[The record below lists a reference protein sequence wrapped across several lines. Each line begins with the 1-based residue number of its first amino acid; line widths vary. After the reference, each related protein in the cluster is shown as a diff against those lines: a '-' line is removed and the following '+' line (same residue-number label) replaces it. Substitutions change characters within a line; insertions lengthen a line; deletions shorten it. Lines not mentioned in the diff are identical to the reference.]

1 MKEMLA
7 NIDKQNKYLIATI
20 GLFCFL
26 IYVFFLF
33 FRPQESWCDDAFWA
47 DWARQLAVHNRYY
60 TTVWGFGHPSYCPL
74 YVFLMAG
81 WYKIVGFSFFS
92 AQFPNI
98 FLVLVTYWGLMIF
111 LTERK
116 YIVHWQAVVG
126 FSALYWFT
134 PSMCWIY
141 NCGRIEVLCMLL
153 GFLTIYSF
161 VKAIENDKNKYKI
174 ELFIFGLL
182 LFATGVEGVV
192 FATLSI
198 LIYSIYNWRH
208 VWTKKI
214 VYLWHF
220 GSYIASLGIL
230 GIITWRTHCLHQFFD
245 TMFGFS
251 KTFSSAYL
259 YIRAIVKGAKHG
271 DFAIDSVNYQSIP
284 KPSMLQSIM
293 DGYTMNLEYL
303 ILIVIVIILLAI
315 YLWNTIRS
323 KNTNKTVLIIA
334 SIAIVTPLVYVL
346 AGRYVSYY
354 AWAAY
359 IPCIIATI
367 LLLEQMHV
375 QWLHICLG
383 SLMVIWFL
391 FSPTN
396 RVLKSLDF
404 THYKDKQNKKD
415 ICEAA
420 IDPNVPTVI
429 PYSWYYYVVEDNENI
444 YFQASG
450 LYPNDLGVIIYA
462 PYEYN
467 EEQFMNRYELK
478 ERCKIGNKIVYDIL
492 SHKNEE

>member
-1 MKEMLA
+1 MKELIH
-7 NIDKQNKYLIATI
+7 NIDSRKKWLIALI
-20 GLFCFL
+20 GIFCFVL
-26 IYVFFLF
+26 YVIFLF

-60 TTVWGFGHPSYCPL
+60 TTVWGSGHPSYCPL

-81 WYKIVGFSFFS
+81 WYKIVGFSFFT

-98 FLVLVTYWGLMIF
+98 FLALVTYWVLMIM

-116 YIVHWQAVVG
+116 NIVHWQAIVG

-141 NCGRIEVLCMLL
+141 NCGRIEVLCLLL
-153 GFLTIYSF
+153 GNLTIYSF
-161 VKAIENDKNKYKI
+161 INATENDNIKYKI

-192 FATLSI
+192 FATISI
-198 LIYSIYNWRH
+198 LIYSIYNWRN

-214 VYLWHF
+214 LYLWHF
-220 GSYIASLGIL
+220 GSYVASLGIL
-230 GIITWRTHCLHQFFD
+230 GIITWRAHCLHQFFD

-251 KTFSSAYL
+251 KTFSSLYL
-259 YIRAIVKGAKHG
+259 YIRAIIKGAKHG
-271 DFAIDSVNYQSIP
+271 DLAVDSVTYQPIP
-284 KPSMLQSIM
+284 KPHLLQSIM
-293 DGYTMNLEYL
+293 DSYTMNSEYL
-303 ILIVIVIILLAI
+303 VLIMIVIILLAS
-315 YLWNTIRS
+315 YLWKSIKSQNTD
-323 KNTNKTVLIIA
+323 KTVLIIA
-334 SIAIVTPLVYVL
+334 STAIVTPLIYVL

-367 LLLEQMHV
+367 LLFEH
-375 QWLHICLG
+375 LHAKWFHIGLG

-396 RVLKSLDF
+396 RILKSLDF
-404 THYKDKQNKKD
+404 THQIDEQNRKD
-415 ICEAA
+415 ICAAA

-429 PYSWYYYVVEDNENI
+429 PYSWYYYIVEDNENI
-444 YFQASG
+444 WFQASG
-450 LYPNDLGVIIYA
+450 LYPDDLGVIIYA
-462 PYEYN
+462 PDEYN
-467 EEQFMNRYELK
+467 EEQFMNRYELR
-478 ERCKIGNKIVYDIL
+478 ERCRIGEKIIFDIL
-492 SHKNEE
+492 SRRE